1 MKQET
6 FYLLVDLIMSEAE
19 TWGNRNYEWNDLIQA
34 MGTLGELNPEHY
46 PYKEMQKLTQA
57 KFEHEA
63 ELEDQSKDFTQDPMW
78 LSKYEKEERLC
89 NEVNHPKDKA

>member
-1 MKQET
+1 MKQES
-6 FYLLVDLIMSEAE
+6 FDLLVDLIMSEAE

-46 PYKEMQKLTQA
+46 PYKEMEKLTQA

-63 ELEDQSKDFTQDPMW
+63 ELEDQASDPHLDPMW
-78 LSKYEKEERLC
+78 LSKAAKEDELC
-89 NEVNHPKDKA
+89 NKADEQ